1 MRRGKLR
8 KGVPGKKCHNFPFQ
22 RGEKPVRWVRPPAAL
37 GRAGGVRSPRRSEAD
52 QRGGSETERQR
63 RRKSRKT
70 RPENR
75 LEAGA
80 LEGWARKGMRR
91 GKLPKGVPGKNCHNF
106 PFQRGEKP
114 VRWVRPPAA
123 LGRGG
128 GVRSPRRSEAD
139 QGEGA
144 KPSVGDDKS
153 LAKPDPKT
161 GRKPVPWR
169 AGPGTACPGES
180 SRRRSRGKNAIIS
193 PFERGTGAREVGE
206 APL

>member
-8 KGVPGKKCHNFPFQ
+8 KGVPGKK
-22 RGEKPVRWVRPPAAL
+22 
-37 GRAGGVRSPRRSEAD
+37 
-52 QRGGSETERQR
+52 
-63 RRKSRKT
+63 
-70 RPENR
+70 
-75 LEAGA
+75 
-80 LEGWARKGMRR
+80 
-91 GKLPKGVPGKNCHNF
+91 CHNF

-161 GRKPVPWR
+161 GRKPVP
-169 AGPGTACPGES
+169 
-180 SRRRSRGKNAIIS
+180 
-193 PFERGTGAREVGE
+193 
-206 APL
+206 